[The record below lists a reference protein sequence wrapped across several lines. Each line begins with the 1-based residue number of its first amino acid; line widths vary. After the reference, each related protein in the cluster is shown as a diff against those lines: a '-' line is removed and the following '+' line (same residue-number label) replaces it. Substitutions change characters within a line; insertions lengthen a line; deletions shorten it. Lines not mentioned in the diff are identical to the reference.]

1 MKGKLKKINGKWF
14 VEYTGVSYSGGNPKQ
29 LGSYTKKVEQKRL
42 ELTPNN
48 QRYLNYFLYVDKDT
62 RVDFKEVF
70 INPMGR
76 EVDPNDL
83 GQNHSGCVWYAELTY
98 DEDGVKDEQKQH
110 LIDMMESDEE
120 LGLYDDNFDS
130 SLDSFKK
137 TLNKKY
143 DESRE
148 IKFEDVFNDEKREWA
163 KRVIHQHKVLKSLS
177 LVNPAHLQMTSNGH
191 GEFPD
196 GYKLT
201 EKGIQYII
209 EQLNKE

>member
-76 EVDPNDL
+76 QVDPNDL
-83 GQNHSGCVWYAELTY
+83 GQNHSGCVWYAELIY
-98 DEDGVKDEQKQH
+98 DENEEPKKVLTEEDIFNQRDIDAVTDYIDKETSKQEQKQH

-120 LGLYDDNFDS
+120 LGLYDEKIEDIELEEVRGS
-130 SLDSFKK
+130 SHCQFSVVENKLAIIYRNQLKILQAIK
-137 TLNKKY
+137 MLN
-143 DESRE
+143 
-148 IKFEDVFNDEKREWA
+148 NGKRN
-163 KRVIHQHKVLKSLS
+163 Q
-177 LVNPAHLQMTSNGH
+177 T
-191 GEFPD
+191 
-196 GYKLT
+196 
-201 EKGIQYII
+201 
-209 EQLNKE
+209 